1 MNLFNFEKD
10 NLNVNDVIKWI
21 YTTQDLQNILSGFD
35 FDDEIWFEN
44 GSQPLLI
51 TDKVKH
57 SGKDHEKN
65 FKSVVAVSN
74 LHKLEYIFVMCKWP
88 YLVIPMSS
96 LVSYN
101 KRPSQEHL
109 MGYSDIISQP
119 RSLTLWTLQVSYVRT
134 FLSTREEQMS
144 MFNLRYVQ

>member
-1 MNLFNFEKD
+1 M
-10 NLNVNDVIKWI
+10 
-21 YTTQDLQNILSGFD
+21 LSSEYIQLKICRTFCQTPRNGFD

-44 GSQPLLI
+44 VSQPILI

-57 SGKDHEKN
+57 SGKDHKKN
-65 FKSVVAVSN
+65 FKSVAAVSN
-74 LHKLEYIFVMCKWP
+74 LHKLEYIFVICKWP
-88 YLVIPMSS
+88 YLVIPMAMSS

-119 RSLTLWTLQVSYVRT
+119 
-134 FLSTREEQMS
+134 
-144 MFNLRYVQ
+144 

>member
-1 MNLFNFEKD
+1 M
-10 NLNVNDVIKWI
+10 WMM
-21 YTTQDLQNILSGFD
+21 LSSEYIQLKICRTFCQTPRNGFD
-35 FDDEIWFEN
+35 FDDKIWFEN

-74 LHKLEYIFVMCKWP
+74 LHKLEYIFVICKWP
-88 YLVIPMSS
+88 YLVILMSS

-109 MGYSDIISQP
+109 MGYSYIISQP
-119 RSLTLWTLQVSYVRT
+119 RSLTL
-134 FLSTREEQMS
+134 
-144 MFNLRYVQ
+144 

>member
-1 MNLFNFEKD
+1 M
-10 NLNVNDVIKWI
+10 
-21 YTTQDLQNILSGFD
+21 LSSEYIQLKICRTFCQTPRNGFD

-44 GSQPLLI
+44 GSQLLLT

-57 SGKDHEKN
+57 SGKDHERN

-74 LHKLEYIFVMCKWP
+74 LHKLEYIYIFVICKWP

-101 KRPSQEHL
+101 KRPSQEHS

-119 RSLTLWTLQVSYVRT
+119 RSLTL
-134 FLSTREEQMS
+134 
-144 MFNLRYVQ
+144 

>member
-1 MNLFNFEKD
+1 M
-10 NLNVNDVIKWI
+10 WMM
-21 YTTQDLQNILSGFD
+21 LSSEYIQLKICRTFCQTPRNGFD

-51 TDKVKH
+51 TDKVIWSNH
-57 SGKDHEKN
+57 SGKDPEKN

-74 LHKLEYIFVMCKWP
+74 LHRLEYIFVICKWP

-101 KRPSQEHL
+101 KGPSQEHL

-119 RSLTLWTLQVSYVRT
+119 RSLTLWTLQVSHVRT

-144 MFNLRYVQ
+144 MFNVRYVQ